1 MRSVVLE
8 TKKVTGSHTAENV
21 KNSLIETQNIWNEK
35 DEKAAKKLRLKK
47 EKGIDDN
54 ELNEMQREPE
64 LHEPELPRMIT
75 EVESEDVDG
84 PSKAKNLNAGDCDEF
99 LQDIVCWGI
108 C

>member
-21 KNSLIETQNIWNEK
+21 KNSLIETQNIWN
-35 DEKAAKKLRLKK
+35 EKAAKKLRLKK

-75 EVESEDVDG
+75 EVESEDVD
-84 PSKAKNLNAGDCDEF
+84 
-99 LQDIVCWGI
+99 
-108 C
+108 